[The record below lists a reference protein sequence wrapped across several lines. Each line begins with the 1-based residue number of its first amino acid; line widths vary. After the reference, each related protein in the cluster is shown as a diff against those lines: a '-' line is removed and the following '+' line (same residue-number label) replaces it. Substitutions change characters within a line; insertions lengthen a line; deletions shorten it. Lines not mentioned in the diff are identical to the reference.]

1 MKTKPIIKNFL
12 TRAAMTLAERMTRS
26 FTVILLTLM
35 TTATAWA
42 AQPDCC
48 LDACTGGMKLIHI
61 AGWAYDP
68 DAPAK
73 SLTLE
78 LYIYADADCQQ
89 LVAYSQNFTADVS
102 RPDVN
107 KAKGITGNHGFEADI
122 PMGTAGNY
130 WVKLI
135 AIDTNGDGNSQIG
148 STTKVTVI
156 AGPSVVTLNENSGDV
171 TLQNGDV
178 VTGTGGGN
186 THLMIADGAT
196 VTLNNVT
203 NTAISHT
210 KYWPGIDCQGDA
222 TIILSGENAAKGD
235 HQFPGVY
242 VPEGKTLTIRGNG
255 SLTATGIE
263 AAGIGTSYG
272 PSSTYSRCGNIIIA
286 GGIVTAIHE
295 GWYPGTGIGSGSYG
309 SCGDITITGGIVTAT
324 GSYDSAGI
332 GGAGSGSCGNITITG
347 GTVTA
352 TGSGSAA
359 GIGSGYVGSCGNI
372 TITGGTVTATG
383 GTAIDIGGAAGIG
396 SGYGGSCGNI
406 TISDGVTSVTATAG
420 NEAPYSIGAGLSDD
434 HKTSTCGTVTINGI
448 NMGNLALST
457 YTYVPSETIICT
469 VTFDANGGIGTMA
482 NQTIYSNIPL
492 LLTANSFKHSK
503 YFFTG
508 WNTAADGSGISYKNG
523 QDCQAIATAS
533 SVTLFAQ
540 WSGDYF
546 ELQNAQT
553 NDIELQDNLTISG
566 SGSKDIH
573 ITIADGATVTLND
586 VDITNITNDTSH
598 SWAGITCLGDAT
610 IILKGNN
617 AVKGGVYCAGI
628 FVPEGKTLTIRGD
641 GSLTVTGNHYA
652 AGIGGNDHTPCGN
665 IVIAG
670 GNITATGAH
679 SAAGIGSGREA
690 LCGNITIT
698 GGSIM
703 ATGGGWATGIGCG
716 DGWSKEPSSC
726 GDITITSGV
735 TRVIATKVDKSKSVK
750 IIGSSGANCPCGT
763 VTIDPS
769 LIDVISNDKMTR
781 TLYHGMVLFDD
792 DNNATAI
799 EANDDGATHDAQ
811 LRGRTLYKDGDWN
824 TICLPFDVTV
834 GSGQLEGVTAMM
846 MDASTSG
853 FNASSGVLTL
863 NFTGVAGGSTIA
875 AGTPFI
881 VKWTGSNVTDPVFS
895 GVTVFNTEAG
905 SVLSQ
910 DGNVRFQ
917 GTYSPVQIYS
927 AAHDNLFLGG
937 ENTLYWPDTEGYTL
951 GACRAYFH
959 VDLNGGSAAVRQFVL
974 NFGDSETTGII
985 SIENGKWKIENE
997 ADAWYDLSGRRLNG
1011 KPTQKGLYINNGR
1024 KVVIK

>member
-12 TRAAMTLAERMTRS
+12 TRAAMTLVERMTRS

-48 LDACTGGMKLIHI
+48 LDACTGGMELIHI

-107 KAKGITGNHGFEADI
+107 QAKGITGNHGFEADI
-122 PMGTAGNY
+122 PMNTAGNY

-135 AIDTNGDGNSQIG
+135 AIDTNGDGNKQIG
-148 STTKVTVI
+148 STTKVTVK
-156 AGPSVVTLNENSGDV
+156 ALVATVTLNENSGDV
-171 TLQNGDV
+171 TLQDGDV

-203 NTAISHT
+203 NTAISH
-210 KYWPGIDCQGDA
+210 KKHWPGIDCQGDA

-235 HQFPGVY
+235 NQFPGVY

-286 GGIVTAIHE
+286 GGIVTANHE
-295 GWYPGTGIGSGSYG
+295 GRYAGTGIGSGIYG

-324 GSYDSAGI
+324 GNNDSAGI
-332 GGAGSGSCGNITITG
+332 GGAEFGSCGNITITG

-352 TGSGSAA
+352 TGSG
-359 GIGSGYVGSCGNI
+359 Y
-372 TITGGTVTATG
+372 
-383 GTAIDIGGAAGIG
+383 AAGIG

-406 TISDGVTSVTATAG
+406 TISDGVTTVTATAG
-420 NEAPYSIGAGLSDD
+420 SKIKTPYCIGAGLSDNYFE
-434 HKTSTCGTVTINGI
+434 STCGAVTINGFET
-448 NMGNLALST
+448 GNVALST
-457 YTYVPSETIICT
+457 YTYAPSETTVTGT
-469 VTFDANGGIGTMA
+469 VTFDANGGTGTMA
-482 NQTIYSNIPL
+482 NQIIYSNIPMP
-492 LLTANSFKHSK
+492 LTAHSFKRLK
-503 YFFTG
+503 YIFTG
-508 WNTAADGSGISYKNG
+508 WNTATDGSGTGYNDG
-523 QDCQAIATAS
+523 QIVMNTS
-533 SVTLFAQ
+533 SMTLYAQ
-540 WSGDYF
+540 WNGDY
-546 ELQNAQT
+546 
-553 NDIELQDNLTISG
+553 IELQDLQVNDIEIQGNQIISG
-566 SGSKDIH
+566 TGGKDIH
-573 ITIADGATVTLND
+573 ITIADGATVMLD
-586 VDITNITNDTSH
+586 GVDITQIDSEH
-598 SWAGITCLGDAT
+598 QWAGITCLGNAT
-610 IILKGNN
+610 IILADGSTNN
-617 AVKGGVYCAGI
+617 IKGGLYCAGI

-641 GSLTVTGNHYA
+641 GSLTATGGNDG
-652 AGIGGNDHTPCGN
+652 AGIGGNEQKPCGN
-665 IVIAG
+665 IVIEG
-670 GNITATGAH
+670 GTITAASGKY
-679 SAAGIGSGREA
+679 AAGIGCGRKA
-690 LCGNITIT
+690 SCGDITIK
-698 GGSIM
+698 GGSITVSSIFFRS
-703 ATGGGWATGIGCG
+703 AAIGCAYG
-716 DGWSKEPSSC
+716 NESGPSSC
-726 GDITITSGV
+726 GDITITNGV
-735 TRVIATKVDKSKSVK
+735 TCVIATKYSSLSSVN
-750 IIGSSGANCPCGT
+750 IIGTSGSNSTCGT
-763 VTIDPS
+763 ITIDPS
-769 LIDVISNDKMTR
+769 LIDVLSNNNMTR
-781 TLYHGMVLFDD
+781 TFYHGMVLFDD

-799 EANDDGATHDAQ
+799 EANDDSATHDAQ

-959 VDLNGGSAAVRQFVL
+959 VDLNGGAAAVRQFVL
-974 NFGDSETTGII
+974 NFGDSETTGIM
-985 SIENGKWKIENE
+985 SIENGKLKIENE

>member
-1 MKTKPIIKNFL
+1 MKTEPIIKNFL

-26 FTVILLTLM
+26 FTVMLLMLM
-35 TTATAWA
+35 TAATAWA
-42 AQPDCC
+42 QHQPDRC
-48 LDACTGGMKLIHI
+48 LDACTGGAEFIHI
-61 AGWAYDP
+61 QGWAYDP
-68 DAPAK
+68 DAPAQ
-73 SLTLE
+73 SLTLH
-78 LYIYADADCQQ
+78 LYIYTDADCTR
-89 LVAYSQNFTADVS
+89 LIAYSHELKANVP

-107 KAKGITGNHGFEADI
+107 SAKGITGNHGFIVDI
-122 PMGTAGNY
+122 PIAAGNY
-130 WVKLI
+130 WVKI
-135 AIDTNGDGNSQIG
+135 FAIDTNGDGNSQIG
-148 STTKVTVI
+148 STTKVTVK
-156 AGPSVVTLNENSGDV
+156 ALVATVTLNENSGDV

-235 HQFPGVY
+235 NQFPGVY

-255 SLTATGIE
+255 SLTATGIY

-286 GGIVTAIHE
+286 GGIVTANHE
-295 GWYPGTGIGSGSYG
+295 GMNPATGIGSGIYG
-309 SCGDITITGGIVTAT
+309 SCGDITITGGIVTAM
-324 GSYDSAGI
+324 GCHDSSGI
-332 GGAGSGSCGNITITG
+332 GGAEFGSCGNITITG

-352 TGSGSAA
+352 TGSG
-359 GIGSGYVGSCGNI
+359 
-372 TITGGTVTATG
+372 
-383 GTAIDIGGAAGIG
+383 GAAGIG
-396 SGYGGSCGNI
+396 SGYGGFCGNI

-420 NEAPYSIGAGLSDD
+420 NEAPYSIGAGLSTE
-434 HKTSTCGTVTINGI
+434 HISTCGTVTINGFET
-448 NMGNLALST
+448 GNVALST
-457 YTYVPSETIICT
+457 YTYDPSETTVTGT

-492 LLTANSFKHSK
+492 PLTANSFTRSD
-503 YFFTG
+503 YIYTG
-508 WNTAADGSGISYKNG
+508 WNTAANGSGTGYNE
-523 QDCQAIATAS
+523 CQVVKMNTS
-533 SVTLFAQ
+533 SMTLYAQ
-540 WSGDYF
+540 WVFG
-546 ELQNAQT
+546 N
-553 NDIELQDNLTISG
+553 IELQDGQSISG
-566 SGSKDIH
+566 TGGGDSH

-586 VDITNITNDTSH
+586 VDITQINSWNQ
-598 SWAGITCLGDAT
+598 WAGITCLGDAT

-617 AVKGGVYCAGI
+617 AVKGGLYCAGI
-628 FVPEGKTLTIRGD
+628 FVPEGKTLTICGD
-641 GSLTVTGNHYA
+641 GSLTATGNNYA
-652 AGIGGNDHTPCGN
+652 AGIGGNREIPCGN

-670 GNITATGAH
+670 GNITAVGGVT
-679 SAAGIGSGREA
+679 SAGIGGGTYSS
-690 LCGNITIT
+690 CGNITIT
-698 GGSIM
+698 GGSIT
-703 ATGGGWATGIGCG
+703 ATCANNTTAAAIGCG
-716 DGWSKEPSSC
+716 YGKSEKPNSC
-726 GDITITSGV
+726 GNITITGGV
-735 TRVIATKVDKSKSVK
+735 TSVIATKTKDSDNVH
-750 IIGSSGANCPCGT
+750 IIGSSGIYGTCGT

-769 LIDVISNDKMTR
+769 LIDVLSNDNKTR

-799 EANDDGATHDAQ
+799 EANDDSATHDAQ

-905 SVLSQ
+905 SVVSQ

-959 VDLNGGSAAVRQFVL
+959 VDLNGGAAAVRQFVL
-974 NFGDSETTGII
+974 NFGDSETTGIL
-985 SIENGKWKIENE
+985 STTNLTNYTNS
-997 ADAWYDLSGRRLNG
+997 DTWYDLSGRRLNG

>member
-1 MKTKPIIKNFL
+1 MKAKPNHRIFL
-12 TRAAMTLAERMTRS
+12 KRTAMTLL
-26 FTVILLTLM
+26 FTLM

-42 AQPDCC
+42 QHQPDCC
-48 LDACTGGMKLIHI
+48 LDACTGGMELIHI

-107 KAKGITGNHGFEADI
+107 QAKGITGNHGFEADI
-122 PMGTAGNY
+122 PMNTAGNY

-148 STTKVTVI
+148 STTKVTVK
-156 AGPSVVTLNENSGDV
+156 ALVATVTLNENSGDV

-196 VTLNNVT
+196 VTLSNVT

-235 HQFPGVY
+235 NQFPGVY

-255 SLTATGIE
+255 SLTATGIY

-295 GWYPGTGIGSGSYG
+295 GWYPGTGIGSGTYG

-324 GSYDSAGI
+324 GSHDSAGI
-332 GGAGSGSCGNITITG
+332 GGAEFGSCGNITITG

-352 TGSGSAA
+352 TGS
-359 GIGSGYVGSCGNI
+359 
-372 TITGGTVTATG
+372 
-383 GTAIDIGGAAGIG
+383 GGAAGIG

-420 NEAPYSIGAGLSDD
+420 NEAPYSIGAGLSTE
-434 HKTSTCGTVTINGI
+434 HISTCGTVTINGFET
-448 NMGNLALST
+448 GNVALST
-457 YTYVPSETIICT
+457 YTYDPSETTVTGT

-492 LLTANSFKHSK
+492 PLTANSFTRSD
-503 YFFTG
+503 YIYTG
-508 WNTAADGSGISYKNG
+508 WNTAANGSGTGYNE
-523 QDCQAIATAS
+523 CQVVKMNTS
-533 SVTLFAQ
+533 SMTLYAQ
-540 WSGDYF
+540 WVFG
-546 ELQNAQT
+546 N
-553 NDIELQDNLTISG
+553 IELQDGQSISG
-566 SGSKDIH
+566 TGGGDSH

-586 VDITNITNDTSH
+586 VDITQINSWNQ
-598 SWAGITCLGDAT
+598 WAGITCLGDAT

-617 AVKGGVYCAGI
+617 AVKGGLYCAGI
-628 FVPEGKTLTIRGD
+628 FVPEGKTLTICGD
-641 GSLTVTGNHYA
+641 GSLTATGGNDG
-652 AGIGGNDHTPCGN
+652 AGIGGNEQKPCGN

-670 GNITATGAH
+670 GNITAVGGVT
-679 SAAGIGSGREA
+679 SAGIGGGTYSS
-690 LCGNITIT
+690 CGNITIT
-698 GGSIM
+698 GGSIT
-703 ATGGGWATGIGCG
+703 ATCANNTTAAAIGCG
-716 DGWSKEPSSC
+716 YGKSEKPNSC
-726 GDITITSGV
+726 GNITITGGV
-735 TRVIATKVDKSKSVK
+735 TSVIATKTKDSDNVH
-750 IIGSSGANCPCGT
+750 IIGSSGIYGTCGT

-769 LIDVISNDKMTR
+769 LIDVLSNDNKTR

-799 EANDDGATHDAQ
+799 EANDDSATHDAQ

-824 TICLPFDVTV
+824 TICLPFDVTIS
-834 GSGQLEGVTAMM
+834 GSPLDGATIMELDTDGEHDGNKTGL
-846 MDASTSG
+846 DSDGTLYLYFKETTSIK
-853 FNASSGVLTL
+853 
-863 NFTGVAGGSTIA
+863 AGK
-875 AGTPFI
+875 PYL
-881 VKWTGSNVTDPVFS
+881 VKWASGDNIADPVFS
-895 GVTVFNTEAG
+895 GVTVSNTPAATVTANNTG
-905 SVLSQ
+905 LNPVQ
-910 DGNVRFQ
+910 FI
-917 GTYSPVQIYS
+917 GTYSPVELTIGDKS
-927 AAHDNLFLGG
+927 NLL
-937 ENTLYWPDTEGYTL
+937 L
-951 GACRAYFH
+951 GAANSLFWPNGSNVDPADEKYHLYSCRAYFH
-959 VDLNGGSAAVRQFVL
+959 VDLNGSVNGVRAF
-974 NFGDSETTGII
+974 NIGFSDDETTGIVDVRRKMEDVR
-985 SIENGKWKIENE
+985 SAG
-997 ADAWYDLSGRRLNG
+997 WYDLRGRKLNG
-1011 KPTQKGLYINNGR
+1011 KPTAKGIYINNGI